1 MLFRSQ
7 AVIAASP
14 CVQRWYH
21 SATNTDVLAHGKC
34 LRDQFFLPPPHAF
47 FFFFTRTW
55 LFSYITIMVTDTTLS
70 YLSNALGS
78 SALVLIIAYHVRMP
92 PLTPRF
98 SPSRRS
104 AKSTRSRM
112 QACRPKRA
120 RPPRTK
126 PLYHTPVLN
135 SQAPS
140 LHRSRPPPP
149 DYCRCIVYIQLDR

>member
-1 MLFRSQ
+1 MTTPTVRE
-7 AVIAASP
+7 A
-14 CVQRWYH
+14 
-21 SATNTDVLAHGKC
+21 
-34 LRDQFFLPPPHAF
+34 LRDAMAEEMRSLLAARLGREPADRVEVFAEL
-47 FFFFTRTW
+47 R
-55 LFSYITIMVTDTTLS
+55 SYAERLAPMVTDTTLS

-135 SQAPS
+135 SQARS

-149 DYCRCIVYIQLDR
+149 

>member
-1 MLFRSQ
+1 MHRL
-7 AVIAASP
+7 
-14 CVQRWYH
+14 YH
-21 SATNTDVLAHGKC
+21 SATNTDVLAQTHAC
-34 LRDQFFLPPPHAF
+34 VINFFCHLRMHF
-47 FFFFTRTW
+47 FFFGPFRAR
-55 LFSYITIMVTDTTLS
+55 LLPFSYIIMVTDTTLS

-98 SPSRRS
+98 SLSRPS
-104 AKSTRSRM
+104 AKSTRSQTR
-112 QACRPKRA
+112 ACRPKRA

-140 LHRSRPPPP
+140 PHRSRPLIPAH
-149 DYCRCIVYIQLDR
+149 L

>member
-1 MLFRSQ
+1 M
-7 AVIAASP
+7 ANACVINFF
-14 CVQRWYH
+14 CH
-21 SATNTDVLAHGKC
+21 
-34 LRDQFFLPPPHAF
+34 LRMHF
-47 FFFFTRTW
+47 FFFFTRTL